1 VEKLLK
7 PLNNST
13 MTKRIYLLIAILFF
27 CLSNAQ
33 IKVGDSLPNLK
44 LKNTKKEEIS
54 ISSFNGKLILI
65 DFWASWCAPCRVA
78 NKKLVQLH
86 KTLDSDLEIIGIS
99 LDKDSTKWIKAIE
112 KDKIKY
118 TQLID
123 PNGFD
128 AKTAKLFGVEQLPTT
143 YLFNQD
149 GKLIEINPSQEQLL
163 NLKNKK

>member
-13 MTKRIYLLIAILFF
+13 MTERIYLLIAILFF

-44 LKNTKKEEIS
+44 LKNTKNEEIS

-99 LDKDSTKWIKAIE
+99 LDKDSAKWIKAIE

-128 AKTAKLFGVEQLPTT
+128 AMSSTIFGVEELPTT
-143 YLFNQD
+143 YLFNND
-149 GKLIEINPSQEQLL
+149 GILIAVNPSNEQLL